1 MTSRK
6 RRCGWFDG
14 VLVRQTIKISGIDGI
29 ALTKLDVLD
38 ELDEIKM
45 CVEYE
50 LDGKKIDYLPAAV
63 EDQLK
68 IKPVYKIFAGWK
80 TSTNGIK
87 DMGALPEN
95 AKKYIFAIEEFIG
108 AKVSSVST
116 SPERDDTI
124 LVENPFDV

>member
-1 MTSRK
+1 ME
-6 RRCGWFDG
+6 
-14 VLVRQTIKISGIDGI
+14 LH
-29 ALTKLDVLD
+29 LTKLDVLD

-68 IKPVYKIFAGWK
+68 IKPVYKTFPGWK

-87 DMGALPEN
+87 NIEALPEN
-95 AKKYIFAIEEFIG
+95 AKKYIYALEDFIG
-108 AKVSSVST
+108 AKVSSIST
-116 SPERDDTI
+116 SPEREDTI
-124 LVENPFDV
+124 LIRKSF